1 MQVFWRLPNGRNN
14 TKYIG
19 LNRFDSKVTVKS
31 GGGEVTGSFSVE
43 GAIKEKGQ
51 SIPTLI
57 EKMVIDRLGSD
68 GEAVDFLNFVPIT
81 DENDEIV
88 VT

>member
-1 MQVFWRLPNGRNN
+1 MAG
-14 TKYIG
+14 TISYIG

-31 GGGEVTGSFSVE
+31 GGAEVTGSLNVE
-43 GAIKEKGQ
+43 GAILEKGY
-51 SIPTLI
+51 SIPVLM
-57 EKMVIDRLGSD
+57 EKMVVDRLGSD

>member
-1 MQVFWRLPNGRNN
+1 MAGTIQ
-14 TKYIG
+14 YIG
-19 LNRFDSKVTVKS
+19 NNRFDSKVTVKS
-31 GGGEVTGSFSVE
+31 GGGEVTGSFSVD

-68 GEAVDFLNFVPIT
+68 GETPNFLTFVPIV
-81 DENDEIV
+81 DENGEQIIGV
-88 VT
+88 

>member
-1 MQVFWRLPNGRNN
+1 MAGTIQ
-14 TKYIG
+14 YIG

-31 GGGEVTGSFSVE
+31 GGGEVTGSFGVD

-68 GEAVDFLNFVPIT
+68 GETPNFLTFVPIV
-81 DENDEIV
+81 DENGEQIIGI
-88 VT
+88 

>member
-1 MQVFWRLPNGRNN
+1 MAGTIQ
-14 TKYIG
+14 YIG

-31 GGGEVTGSFSVE
+31 GGGEVTGSFSVD

-68 GEAVDFLNFVPIT
+68 GETPNFLTFVPIV
-81 DENDEIV
+81 DENGEQIIGI
-88 VT
+88 

>member
-1 MQVFWRLPNGRNN
+1 MAGTIQ
-14 TKYIG
+14 YIG

-31 GGGEVTGSFSVE
+31 GGGEVTGSLNVE
-43 GAIKEKGQ
+43 GSILEKGY
-51 SIPTLI
+51 SIPVLM
-57 EKMVIDRLGSD
+57 EKMVVDRLGSD

-88 VT
+88 VI

>member
-1 MQVFWRLPNGRNN
+1 MAGTIQ
-14 TKYIG
+14 YIG
-19 LNRFDSKVTVKS
+19 LNRFDSKVTVKN
-31 GGGEVTGSFSVE
+31 GGAEVTGSLNVE
-43 GAIKEKGQ
+43 GAILEKGY
-51 SIPTLI
+51 SIPVLMQ
-57 EKMVIDRLGSD
+57 KMVVDRLGDD

>member
-1 MQVFWRLPNGRNN
+1 MAGTIQ
-14 TKYIG
+14 YIG

-31 GGGEVTGSFSVE
+31 GGGEVTGSLSVE
-43 GAIKEKGQ
+43 GSILEKGY
-51 SIPTLI
+51 SIPVLM
-57 EKMVIDRLGSD
+57 EKMVVDRLGSD

>member
-1 MQVFWRLPNGRNN
+1 MAG
-14 TKYIG
+14 TISYIG

-31 GGGEVTGSFSVE
+31 GGAEVTGSLNVE
-43 GAIKEKGQ
+43 GSILEKGY
-51 SIPTLI
+51 SIPVLMQ
-57 EKMVIDRLGSD
+57 KMVVDRLGDD

>member
-1 MQVFWRLPNGRNN
+1 MAGTIQ
-14 TKYIG
+14 YIG

-31 GGGEVTGSFSVE
+31 GGAEVPGSLNVQ
-43 GAIKEKGQ
+43 GAILEKGY
-51 SIPTLI
+51 SIPVLMQQ
-57 EKMVIDRLGSD
+57 MVVDRLGSD

-88 VT
+88 VI

>member
-1 MQVFWRLPNGRNN
+1 MAGTIQ
-14 TKYIG
+14 YIG

-68 GEAVDFLNFVPIT
+68 GETPNFLTFVPIV
-81 DENDEIV
+81 DENGEQIIGI
-88 VT
+88 

>member
-1 MQVFWRLPNGRNN
+1 MAG
-14 TKYIG
+14 TISYIG

-31 GGGEVTGSFSVE
+31 GGAEVTGSLNVE
-43 GAIKEKGQ
+43 GAITEKGY
-51 SIPTLI
+51 SIPVLI
-57 EKMVIDRLGSD
+57 EKMVVDRLGSD
-68 GEAVDFLNFVPIT
+68 GETPDFLNFVPIT

>member
-1 MQVFWRLPNGRNN
+1 MAGTLS
-14 TKYIG
+14 YIG

-31 GGGEVTGSFSVE
+31 GGGEVTGSFSVD
-43 GAIKEKGQ
+43 GPIAEKGLT
-51 SIPTLI
+51 IPTLI

>member
-1 MQVFWRLPNGRNN
+1 MAG
-14 TKYIG
+14 TISYIG

-31 GGGEVTGSFSVE
+31 GGGEVTGSFSVD

-68 GEAVDFLNFVPIT
+68 GETPNFLTFVPIV
-81 DENDEIV
+81 DENGEQIIGI
-88 VT
+88 